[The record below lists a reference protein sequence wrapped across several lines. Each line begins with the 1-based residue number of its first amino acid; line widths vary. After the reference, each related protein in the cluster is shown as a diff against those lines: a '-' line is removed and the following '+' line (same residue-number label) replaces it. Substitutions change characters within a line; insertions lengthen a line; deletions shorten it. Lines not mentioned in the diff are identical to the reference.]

1 MNAAAIRG
9 WLETRQIA
17 VYLVAI
23 GLGIAVGTMVPD
35 AAEPLERAIT
45 PVLAALLYTTF
56 LQVPLA
62 DLRGAM
68 ANRRFVVALL
78 VANFVA
84 VPVLVWAL
92 FQLAPSRPA
101 IQLGV
106 LLVLLTPCID
116 YVVVFTHMG
125 RGNARLV
132 LAATPILLIVQ
143 ILLLPL
149 YLWLFLGTGTAH
161 LLRPGPFLEAFLW
174 LIAAPLILAWLTE
187 FWAGR
192 HASGKRLTE
201 TLAWGPV
208 PLMAL
213 TLFLV
218 IGAEVPRIEN
228 ALDDVLG
235 VVPLYVAFVI
245 AAPVI
250 GWAIARLFR
259 LDAGAGRAL
268 VFSASTRNSLVVLP
282 LALAAPFDGGLVA
295 AVVVTQTLV
304 ELLAELAYIRLI
316 PMLMTSRAENRTD
329 SFEIGASR
337 PGRPSDDV

>member
-1 MNAAAIRG
+1 MNAAIRG

-23 GLGIAVGTMVPD
+23 GLGIAVGTMAP
-35 AAEPLERAIT
+35 ATGTPFETAIT
-45 PVLAALLYTTF
+45 PVLAALIYTTF

-68 ANRRFVVALL
+68 ANRRFLAALL
-78 VANFVA
+78 VANFIA

-92 FQLAPSRPA
+92 FHMVPSRPA
-101 IQLGV
+101 VQLGV

-132 LAATPILLIVQ
+132 LAATPTLLIVQ

-149 YLWLFLGTGTAH
+149 YLWLFLGTDTAE
-161 LLRPGPFLEAFLW
+161 LLRPGPFVEAFLW
-174 LIAAPLILAWLTE
+174 LIATPLVLAWLTE
-187 FWAGR
+187 LWAGR
-192 HASGKRLTE
+192 HVSGERFTE
-201 TLAWGPV
+201 AMAWGPV

-228 ALDDVLG
+228 ALGDVLG
-235 VVPLYVAFVI
+235 VVPIYIAYVA
-245 AAPVI
+245 AAPVV

-259 LDAGAGRAL
+259 LDASAGRAL

-295 AVVVTQTLV
+295 AIVVTQTLV
-304 ELLAELAYIRLI
+304 ELLAELAYIKLVPRLTAW
-316 PMLMTSRAENRTD
+316 TSNE
-329 SFEIGASR
+329 G
-337 PGRPSDDV
+337 

>member
-1 MNAAAIRG
+1 MGGAGQKVNAAAIRG
-9 WLETRQIA
+9 WLETSQIA
-17 VYLVAI
+17 VYLVAM
-23 GLGIAVGTMVPD
+23 GLGIAVGTMAP
-35 AAEPLERAIT
+35 ATGAPLERAIT
-45 PVLAALLYTTF
+45 PVLAALIYTTF

-68 ANRRFVVALL
+68 ANRRFLAALL
-78 VANFVA
+78 VANFLA
-84 VPVLVWAL
+84 VPLLVWVL
-92 FQLAPSRPA
+92 FQMAPSRPA
-101 IQLGV
+101 VQLGV

-132 LAATPILLIVQ
+132 LAATPTLLIVQ

-149 YLWLFLGTGTAH
+149 YLLLFLGADTAE
-161 LLRPGPFLEAFLW
+161 LLRPGPFVEAFLW
-174 LIAAPLILAWLTE
+174 LIATPLVLAWLTE
-187 FWAGR
+187 LWARR
-192 HASGKRLTE
+192 HASGERFTE
-201 TLAWGPV
+201 AMAWAPV

-218 IGAEVPRIEN
+218 IGAEAPRIEN
-228 ALDDVLG
+228 ALGDVLG
-235 VVPLYVAFVI
+235 VVPIYVAYVV

-250 GWAIARLFR
+250 GWAIGRLFR
-259 LDAGAGRAL
+259 LDLGAGRAL

-304 ELLAELAYIRLI
+304 ELVAELAYIKLVPRLTVWM
-316 PMLMTSRAENRTD
+316 PKA
-329 SFEIGASR
+329 G
-337 PGRPSDDV
+337 